1 VIEHLFDSLM
11 VMSYGLG
18 SAIDRLAALDPAA
31 LTDVEL
37 HELVIEVMREDSRL
51 AAARARLIG
60 AWDAR
65 KQWAD
70 NGSKAATARLVLEA
84 SVSSGTAS
92 RELLRARSL
101 RSMPHT
107 ATALAEGKLSIDHAD
122 LLANLDRSD
131 VGHLFARDESMLV
144 DQIKMMRHPAARR
157 CTQYWLSLA
166 EDEIGKD
173 PCDRDR
179 AGRHF
184 NGMRTYLGRVVFDGM
199 LDPVAGTTVLNELHR
214 LERQLFESDRVEA
227 RAEHGQGASASQ
239 LGRTSE
245 QRRADALE
253 EMARR
258 SAAMDPDAVMPRP
271 LFTVLTG
278 YGAFSN
284 VCELADGTVV
294 RPGQLVPHLGE
305 ADIER
310 IVFEG
315 PARVIEVGTRQ
326 RFFTGAL
333 RRAIQVRDRHC
344 THPSGCDVP
353 AERCDVDHITPFARG
368 GLTTQ
373 ANGRCR
379 CSVHNRQRNNLFDR
393 LDDG

>member
-1 VIEHLFDSLM
+1 
-11 VMSYGLG
+11 
-18 SAIDRLAALDPAA
+18 
-31 LTDVEL
+31 
-37 HELVIEVMREDSRL
+37 
-51 AAARARLIG
+51 
-60 AWDAR
+60 
-65 KQWAD
+65 
-70 NGSKAATARLVLEA
+70 
-84 SVSSGTAS
+84 
-92 RELLRARSL
+92 
-101 RSMPHT
+101 
-107 ATALAEGKLSIDHAD
+107 
-122 LLANLDRSD
+122 
-131 VGHLFARDESMLV
+131 MLV
-144 DQIKMMRHPAARR
+144 DQIKTLRHPDAKR
-157 CTQYWLSLA
+157 CTRYWLNLA
-166 EDEIGKD
+166 EDEIGKE

-184 NGMRTYLGRVVFDGM
+184 NGVRTYLGRVVFDGM
-199 LDPVAGTTVLNELHR
+199 LDPIAGTTVLNELNR
-214 LERQLFESDRVEA
+214 LERQLFENDWAEA
-227 RAEHGQGASASQ
+227 RAEHGDSATASQ
-239 LGRTSE
+239 LRRTAD

-258 SAAMDPDAVMPRP
+258 SAAMDPHAVMPRP
-271 LFTVLTG
+271 LFSVLLGYTG
-278 YGAFSN
+278 FSSL
-284 VCELADGTVV
+284 CELADGTVV

-315 PARVIEVGTRQ
+315 PSRVIDVGARQ

-379 CSVHNRQRNNLFDR
+379 CSVHNRQRNHRPDPP
-393 LDDG
+393 DDG